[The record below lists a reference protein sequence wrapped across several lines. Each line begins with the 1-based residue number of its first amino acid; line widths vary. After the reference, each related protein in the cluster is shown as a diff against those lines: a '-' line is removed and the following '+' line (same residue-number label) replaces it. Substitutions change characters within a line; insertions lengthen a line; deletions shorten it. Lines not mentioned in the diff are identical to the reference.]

1 MPNDAAAPARR
12 APLAIGAT
20 VAVLSLLLLPGIAC
34 AQQYE
39 VTIDASSRADTN
51 IFRVPDS
58 VAKTY
63 SHDGADLLNF
73 ISVEGRGSDQRG
85 DLSAELTG
93 SLGQSLY
100 AYNTSLN
107 RFQYSASSQVDYAAP
122 RTGVTLYAEHRLR
135 PVAFEDSRSVRNVL
149 QSFTRLSTDASRNVL
164 GDIRA
169 VGRVNYTRSRAAD
182 DTLQRNDSARLGYGG
197 GLGYFSPTGNSIT
210 LEVARLQTTTFID
223 SQVRVGDGFL
233 RYRPEFVENSIV
245 SRLLYAPTAL
255 TKITS
260 SVGYTWHNDRSA
272 LNADFKGV
280 TADAAI
286 EWSPLPT
293 VFVTP
298 AFRRAFSTENGLF
311 SNGVE
316 VTSYGVSATAV
327 VLGRLNVG
335 SRLNHVRRNFR
346 YDLQANDPLNLAR
359 VENTT
364 RFNANVSLVTGSRF
378 IVQVAYDH
386 IGRSATLG
394 QYSFGSDA
402 VTLSLSRKLSY

>member
-1 MPNDAAAPARR
+1 MPNDATAPARR
-12 APLAIGAT
+12 TSLTIGPTA
-20 VAVLSLLLLPGIAC
+20 AALSLLLPGIAR
-34 AQQYE
+34 AQKYE
-39 VTIDASSRADTN
+39 VTIDASSRVDTN
-51 IFRVPDS
+51 IFRVPNS
-58 VAKTY
+58 AAKTY
-63 SHDGADLLNF
+63 PQNGADLLNF
-73 ISVEGRGSDQRG
+73 ISLEGRGSDQRG

-100 AYNTSLN
+100 SYNTSLN
-107 RFQYSASSQVDYAAP
+107 RFQYAASSQVDYAAP
-122 RTGVTLYAEHRLR
+122 RTAVTLYGEHRLQ

-149 QSFTRLSTDASRNVL
+149 QSFTRLSADASRNVF
-164 GDIRA
+164 GNIRA
-169 VGRVNYTRSRAAD
+169 VGRVNHTRSRAAD
-182 DTLQRNDSARLGYGG
+182 GTLQRNDSARLGYGG

-255 TKITS
+255 TKITGS
-260 SVGYTWHNDRSA
+260 IGYTWHNDRSA
-272 LNADFKGV
+272 LNADFAGV

-286 EWSPLPT
+286 EWSPLPS

-298 AFRRAFSTENGLF
+298 AFRRAFSTDNGLF

-335 SRLNHVRRNFR
+335 SSLNHVRRDFR

-364 RFNANVSLVTGSRF
+364 RFNANVSLVTGLRF
-378 IVQVAYDH
+378 IVRVAYNH
-386 IGRSATLG
+386 IGRSATLS

-402 VTLSLSRKLSY
+402 VTLSLSRVLSY

>member
-1 MPNDAAAPARR
+1 MPNNAAATARR
-12 APLAIGAT
+12 TPLAIGTTA
-20 VAVLSLLLLPGIAC
+20 AVLSLLVPGIAR

-39 VTIDASSRADTN
+39 VTVDASSRADTN
-51 IFRVPDS
+51 IYRVPDS
-58 VAKTY
+58 VAKTFP
-63 SHDGADLLNF
+63 HGGADLLNF
-73 ISVEGRGSDQRG
+73 ISLEASGSDKRG

-100 AYNTSLN
+100 AYNPTLN
-107 RFQYSASSQVDYAAP
+107 RFQYAASSQVDYAAP
-122 RTGVTLYAEHRLR
+122 RTGVTVVAEHELR
-135 PVAFEDSRSVRNVL
+135 PLAFEDSRSVRNVL
-149 QSFTRLSTDASRNVL
+149 QSFTRLTTDASRNVV
-164 GDIRA
+164 GDVRA
-169 VGRVNYTRSRAAD
+169 VGRVSYTRSRAAD
-182 DTLQRNDSARLGYGG
+182 NTIQRNNSTRLGYGG

-210 LEVARLQTTTFID
+210 LEVARLQTTNFAE
-223 SQVRVGDGFL
+223 SQVQFGDGFL

-245 SRLLYAPTAL
+245 SHLLYAPTAL

-260 SVGYTWHNDRSA
+260 SVGYTWHDDKSA
-272 LNADFKGV
+272 LNADFQGV

-293 VFVTP
+293 VFITP

-335 SRLNHVRRNFR
+335 SRLGHVRRNFR
-346 YDLQANDPLNLAR
+346 YDLQANDPLNFAR

-378 IVQVAYDH
+378 VVQVAYDH
-386 IGRSATLG
+386 IGRSATLS
-394 QYSFGSDA
+394 QYRFGSDA
-402 VTLSLSRKLSY
+402 VTLSLSRKLTL